1 MVNNDD
7 DDDDDDDGKLLNPKM
22 DKAITIMGIVTAVII
37 VIVIIYLALSVA
49 GVFKFGGKKNSRV
62 TADRVTDTDRV

>member
-1 MVNNDD
+1 
-7 DDDDDDDGKLLNPKM
+7 M

-49 GVFKFGGKKNSRV
+49 GVFKFGGKKNSESQQ
-62 TADRVTDTDRV
+62 TESQTQDRV

>member
-1 MVNNDD
+1 
-7 DDDDDDDGKLLNPKM
+7 M

-49 GVFKFGGKKNSRV
+49 GVFKFGGKKELRV